1 MPGDGE
7 KACFISSR
15 IGPGMPAS
23 QQRNPDLSENG
34 ESPFGP
40 LAVASSAL
48 TGGRTL
54 ISCWNG
60 WKGCPDLIACAAV
73 VCNCNTLAANEKQL
87 YKRNDDLPAGWK

>member
-7 KACFISSR
+7 KACFMSSR
-15 IGPGMPAS
+15 IAAGIPAS
-23 QQRNPDLSENG
+23 QQNPDASVYG

-40 LAVASSAL
+40 LSVTSSAL

-60 WKGCPDLIACAAV
+60 WKGCPDLSA
-73 VCNCNTLAANEKQL
+73 LQL
-87 YKRNDDLPAGWK
+87 YALSGTLLVSAAEIQVPTTKR